1 MTQQKET
8 LNEFINRRMAELGLK
23 SKVLTDAGIGAWTFK
38 KIREKPYAL
47 SESDFQK
54 IAYALQC
61 SIGDLKARVP
71 ASVRKDAGHEMDL
84 LAKENG
90 APSVMETVA
99 KLEAMVEEEYPE
111 LGSSADNVHVSEEN
125 AQNSNEN
132 VQKPEQN
139 VQDQEENAQEP
150 AEPITGTLDFNCI
163 ENAKPKR
170 KTKKINQTDI
180 IAPRV
185 QVIKSVADEVK
196 AITVEE
202 YRQQLKDMCLQ
213 QFLIYGRPAQV
224 ETVYAAIGEKL
235 VKELLGK

>member
-38 KIREKPYAL
+38 KIRERPYAL

-71 ASVRKDAGHEMDL
+71 ASIREDAGHEMDL

-90 APSVMETVA
+90 TPSVMETVA
-99 KLEAMVEEEYPE
+99 KLEQMVEEKYPE

-150 AEPITGTLDFNCI
+150 E
-163 ENAKPKR
+163 EAKVRPTKP
-170 KTKKINQTDI
+170 KTKKNELHRYNRAESPGYQICGGRSEGNHGGRVPAAAEGYVSAAVPDI
-180 IAPRV
+180 WETGTGRNRLRRYRR
-185 QVIKSVADEVK
+185 K
-196 AITVEE
+196 A
-202 YRQQLKDMCLQ
+202 
-213 QFLIYGRPAQV
+213 G
-224 ETVYAAIGEKL
+224 
-235 VKELLGK
+235 